1 MASRKPDPASLTAPE
16 AARLLNSTP
25 QGTVT
30 NAARVRRH
38 IEQAG
43 ARVGAGGRVHLARY
57 AAWLREQKTE
67 KAAQADSYSRHK
79 ERMAAKQRQQ
89 SETARDIANGPWVR
103 PPEDPDRRERC
114 TKSFLAFCNTYF
126 PETFRIPF
134 SPDHLTV
141 IDRIEAAVIR
151 GELFAL
157 AMPRGSGKT
166 TLCEIACIWAIIC
179 GHRDF
184 VCLIGSEQHSAHEML
199 SSLRVEL
206 ENNDLL
212 DADFSEITGPIRALE
227 GITQRASGQLFNGQR
242 TAIFWTADQLS
253 LPTLPPLPWFGDAR
267 PPGAGAIV
275 RVAGITGR
283 VRGMKAKLP
292 DGRSVRPS
300 LVLVDDPQSDESA
313 RSPSQC
319 ATREAI
325 LAGAV
330 LGLAGPG
337 KRIAGLCTVTVVRPD
352 DMADRILDRNRHPE
366 WQGERTKLV
375 YEWPARMDL
384 WASYMELRR
393 EGQRDGSGTGAA
405 DAFYRAHREEMEAG
419 ARVAWEHR
427 KHDDELTALQHAMN
441 LRCDRGEAAFAS
453 EFQNDPLPEQTT
465 DLELMTAAEVATKT
479 NGHPLREVPLQAE
492 HLTAFIDVQQ
502 GVLWWL
508 VCAWQGNF
516 TGYVI
521 DYGTWPDQRRT
532 YFVLRDAKDTLQVRF
547 PSDGLERQLFAGLER
562 LAAELLTRDY
572 KREDGSVMRVARCM
586 IDANWGAST
595 ETVYQFCRSTPHAMQ
610 VIPSHGRYVGAA
622 GNPFSEYTKKTGD
635 QIGVNWRI
643 PALGGKRSIRH
654 CVFDTN
660 FWKSFLLARLKS
672 PLGTPGSLSLNS
684 GRDHGMLA
692 DHLTS
697 EVPVR
702 VTARNRTVDEWQLLP
717 GRDNHWLDGAVGCCV
732 AASMLGCETTG
743 AEKAAQRLKK
753 TFSAAELDA
762 AQAKWRS
769 V

>member
-1 MASRKPDPASLTAPE
+1 MDATSLSPAE

-25 QGTVT
+25 LGSVT
-30 NAARVRRH
+30 SAARVRRDL
-38 IEQAG
+38 EKSG
-43 ARVGAGGRVHLARY
+43 ARIGAGGRIHLGRY
-57 AAWLREQKTE
+57 AAWLRSERS
-67 KAAQADSYSRHK
+67 KAADDAAKYAAHK
-79 ERMAAKQRQQ
+79 ERMAVKQRQQ
-89 SETARDIANGPWVR
+89 SETARDIANGTWVR
-103 PPEDPDRRERC
+103 PPLDPDRRERC
-114 TKSFLAFCNTYF
+114 TRSFLDFCRAYF

-134 SPDHLTV
+134 SDDHLKA

-166 TLCEIACIWAIIC
+166 TLCEIACIWAIIT

-184 VCLIGSEQHSAHEML
+184 VCLIGAEQHSAHEML
-199 SSLRVEL
+199 TAMRVEL

-227 GITQRASGQLFNGQR
+227 GITQRASGQLYNGHR
-242 TAIFWTADQLS
+242 TAIHWTADQLS
-253 LPTLPPLPWFGDAR
+253 LPSLPPLAWFGDAR

-375 YEWPARMDL
+375 YEWPTRMDL
-384 WASYMELRR
+384 WSEYWELRR
-393 EGQRDGSGTGAA
+393 DGQRAGTGTDAA
-405 DAFYRAHREEMEAG
+405 DAFYRTHRDDMDAG
-419 ARVAWEHR
+419 AVIAWEHR
-427 KHDDELTALQHAMN
+427 KHDDEISALQHAMN

-453 EFQNDPLPEQTT
+453 EYQNDPLPDFTT
-465 DLELMTAAEVATKT
+465 DLEIPTAAEIAGKT
-479 NGHPLREVPLQAE
+479 NGHPQREIPLTAE

-502 GVLWWL
+502 GLLWY
-508 VCAWQGNF
+508 VVTAWAPNF
-516 TGYVI
+516 TGFVV
-521 DYGTWPDQRRT
+521 DYGTWPDQNRA

-547 PSDGLERQLFAGLER
+547 PSDGLERQLYVGLER
-562 LAAELLTRDY
+562 VTGEILSREYR
-572 KREDGSVMRVARCM
+572 REDGAMMKVARCL
-586 IDANWGAST
+586 IDANWGLST
-595 ETVYQFCRSTPHAMQ
+595 ETVYQLCRSSPHSSQ
-610 VIPSHGRYVGAA
+610 LVPSHGRYVGAA
-622 GNPFSEYTKKTGD
+622 GNPFSEYAKKPGD
-635 QIGVNWRI
+635 KIGINWRI
-643 PALGGKRSIRH
+643 PALGTKRTIRH
-654 CVFDTN
+654 VVYDTN

-672 PLGTPGSLSLNS
+672 PFGTPGCLSLNS

-692 DHLTS
+692 DHLTA
-697 EVPVR
+697 EVPIR
-702 VTARNRTVDEWQLLP
+702 VTARNRTIDEWQLLP

-743 AEKAAQRLKK
+743 AERAPAVARKVFTA
-753 TFSAAELDA
+753 SDMDA
-762 AQAKWRS
+762 AQAKWS
-769 V
+769 

>member
-1 MASRKPDPASLTAPE
+1 MDATSLTAAE
-16 AARLLNSTP
+16 ATRLLNSSP
-25 QGTVT
+25 LGSVT
-30 NAARVRRH
+30 TSARVRRD
-38 IEQAG
+38 IEKAG
-43 ARVGAGGRVHLARY
+43 ARIGDGKRVHLGRY
-57 AAWLREQKTE
+57 VAWLRGERAKNASD
-67 KAAQADSYSRHK
+67 AAKYAAHK

-89 SETARDIANGPWVR
+89 SESARDIANGTWVR
-103 PPEDPDRRERC
+103 PPDDPERRERC
-114 TKSFLAFCNTYF
+114 TKSFLEFCNTYF

-134 SPDHLTV
+134 SNDHFKA
-141 IDRIEAAVIR
+141 IQKIEAAVIR

-166 TLCEIACIWAIIC
+166 TLCEIACVWAILC

-184 VCLIGSEQHSAHEML
+184 VCLIGAEQHSAHEML
-199 SSLRVEL
+199 TALRVEL

-212 DADFSEITGPIRALE
+212 DADFSDITGPIRALE
-227 GITQRASGQLFNGQR
+227 GITQRAGGQLYNGHR
-242 TAIFWTADQLS
+242 TAIFWTAEQLS
-253 LPTLPPLPWFGDAR
+253 LPALPPLPWFGDSR

-283 VRGMKAKLP
+283 VRGMKCKLP

-375 YEWPARMDL
+375 YEWPTRMDL
-384 WASYMELRR
+384 WAEYFESRR
-393 EGQRDGSGTGAA
+393 DGQRAGTGTEAA
-405 DAFYRAHREEMEAG
+405 DAFYRQNREEMDEG
-419 ARVAWEHR
+419 ARVAWPHR
-427 KHDDELTALQHAMN
+427 KHEDELSALQHAMN

-453 EFQNDPLPEQTT
+453 EFQNDPLPEQTS
-465 DLELMTAAEVATKT
+465 DLELMTAAEVAAKT
-479 NGHPLREVPLQAE
+479 NGHPMREIPLAAE

-502 GVLWWL
+502 GLLWW
-508 VCAWQGNF
+508 VVTAWTPNF
-516 TGYVI
+516 TGYIV
-521 DYGTWPDQRRT
+521 DYGTWPDQQRA

-547 PSDGLERQLFAGLER
+547 PSDGLERQLFVGLER
-562 LAAELLTRDY
+562 VTSELLARDY
-572 KREDGSVMRVARCM
+572 RREDGSTMKVARCL
-586 IDANWGAST
+586 IDANWGLST
-595 ETVYQFCRSTPHAMQ
+595 ETVYQFCRSSPHSQ
-610 VIPSHGRYVGAA
+610 VLIPSHGRYVGAA
-622 GNPFSEYTKKTGD
+622 GNPFSEYQRKPGD
-635 QIGVNWRI
+635 KIGVNWRM
-643 PALGGKRSIRH
+643 PALGTKRSIRH
-654 CVFDTN
+654 VVYDTN

-672 PLGTPGSLSLNS
+672 PLATPGCLTLNT
-684 GRDHGMLA
+684 GRDHGMIA

-697 EVPVR
+697 EIPVR
-702 VTARNRTVDEWQLLP
+702 VSARNRTIDEWQLLP

-743 AEKAAQRLKK
+743 AEKAPQRVKK
-753 TFSAAELDA
+753 VFTAAEIAA
-762 AQAKWRS
+762 AQAKWG
-769 V
+769 

>member
-1 MASRKPDPASLTAPE
+1 MDPTKLTASE
-16 AARLLNSTP
+16 VARLLNSTP
-25 QGTVT
+25 LGSVT
-30 NAARVRRH
+30 TAARVRRDM
-38 IEQAG
+38 ERG
-43 ARVGAGGRVHLARY
+43 GSRVCDGKKVHLGRY
-57 AAWLREQKTE
+57 AAWLRAE
-67 KAAQADSYSRHK
+67 KSRAADDSAKYAAHK

-114 TKSFLAFCNTYF
+114 TRSFLDFCRAYF

-134 SPDHLTV
+134 SADHLKV
-141 IDRIEAAVIR
+141 IDRIEAAVVR

-166 TLCEIACIWAIIC
+166 TLCEIACIWALVS
-179 GHRDF
+179 GHREF
-184 VCLIGSEQHSAHEML
+184 VCLIGAEQHSSHEML
-199 SSLRVEL
+199 TAIRVEL

-227 GITQRASGQLFNGQR
+227 GITQRASGQLFNGHR
-242 TAIFWTADQLS
+242 TSILWTADQLS
-253 LPTLPPLPWFGDAR
+253 LPALPPLPWFGDQRA
-267 PPGAGAIV
+267 PGAGAIV

-337 KRIAGLCTVTVVRPD
+337 RRIAGLCTVTVVRPD

-375 YEWPARMDL
+375 YEWPTRMDL
-384 WASYMELRR
+384 WTQYMEMRR
-393 EGQRDGSGTGAA
+393 DGQRDGTGTGAA
-405 DAFYRAHREEMEAG
+405 DAFYAANKDEMDSG

-427 KHDDELTALQHAMN
+427 KHEDELSALQHAMN

-453 EFQNDPLPEQTT
+453 EFQNDPLPEATT
-465 DLELMTAAEVATKT
+465 DLELPTAAEIAAKT
-479 NGHPLREVPLQAE
+479 NGYKQRELALASE

-502 GVLWWL
+502 GVLWW
-508 VCAWQGNF
+508 VVAAWSPNF
-516 TGYVI
+516 TGAIV
-521 DYGTWPDQRRT
+521 DYGTWPDQQRA

-547 PSDGLERQLFAGLER
+547 PNDGLERQLFEGLSR
-562 LAAELLTRDY
+562 LTGELLSREY
-572 KREDGSVMRVARCM
+572 RREDGAGMRVAKCL
-586 IDANWGAST
+586 IDANWGLST
-595 ETVYQFCRSTPHAMQ
+595 ETVYQFCRTSPHALQLM
-610 VIPSHGRYVGAA
+610 PSHGRYVGAA
-622 GNPFSEYTKKTGD
+622 GNPFSEYAKKPGD
-635 QIGVNWRI
+635 KVGVNWRM

-654 CVFDTN
+654 VVYDTN

-672 PLGTPGSLSLNS
+672 PLATPGCLTLNS
-684 GRDHGMLA
+684 GRDHGMIA

-697 EVPVR
+697 EIPVR
-702 VTARNRTVDEWQLLP
+702 VTARNRTIDEWQLLP

-743 AEKAAQRLKK
+743 AESAPQRTRKVYTAAD
-753 TFSAAELDA
+753 LDA
-762 AQAKWRS
+762 AQEKWA
-769 V
+769 

>member
-1 MASRKPDPASLTAPE
+1 MAAGKPDPTSLTATD

-25 QGTVT
+25 LGAVT
-30 NAARVRRH
+30 SAAAIRRH
-38 IEQAG
+38 VEQAG
-43 ARVGAGGRVHLARY
+43 MKVGDGKRIHLARY
-57 AAWLREQKTE
+57 AAWLRTARAE
-67 KAAQADSYSRHK
+67 KAAKADSYSRHK
-79 ERMAAKQRQQ
+79 ETSAARQRAQ

-103 PPEDPDRRERC
+103 PPADPARRSST
-114 TKSFLAFCNTYF
+114 TKSFLAFCKTYF

-134 SPDHLTV
+134 SDDHLKV
-141 IDRIEAAVIR
+141 IDRIEGAVDR

-166 TLCEIACIWAIIC
+166 TLCEIACIWAIIT
-179 GHRDF
+179 GKRDF

-199 SSLRVEL
+199 TAMRVEL

-212 DADFSEITGPIRALE
+212 DEDFSEITGPIRALE
-227 GITQRASGQLFNGQR
+227 GITQRASGQLFNGHR
-242 TAIFWTADQLS
+242 TSILWTADQLS
-253 LPTLPPLPWFGDAR
+253 LPALPPLPWFDDAR

-366 WQGERTKLV
+366 WQGERTRLV
-375 YEWPARMDL
+375 YAWPERMDL
-384 WASYMELRR
+384 WTTYFELRR
-393 EGQRDGSGTGAA
+393 DGQRSGAGTGQA
-405 DAFYRAHREEMEAG
+405 DEFYAENREEMDRG

-427 KHDDELTALQHAMN
+427 KHEEELSALQHAMN
-441 LRCDRGEAAFAS
+441 LRCDRGEAAFMA
-453 EFQNDPLPEQTT
+453 EFQNDPLPDQTS
-465 DLELMTAAEVATKT
+465 DLEMPTAAEIAAKL
-479 NGHPLREVPLQAE
+479 NGHPLREIPLSAE

-502 GVLWWL
+502 GVLWWA
-508 VCAWQGNF
+508 VVAWQQNF
-516 TGYVI
+516 TGYVV

-547 PSDGLERQLFAGLER
+547 PGDGLERQLFIGLEK
-562 LAAELLTRDY
+562 LCGELLPREY
-572 KREDGSVMRVARCM
+572 KREDGTAMRVAKCM
-586 IDANWGAST
+586 IDANWGVST
-595 ETVYQFCRSTPHAMQ
+595 ETVYQFCRSSPHAMQ
-610 VIPSHGRYVGAA
+610 LLPSHGRYVGAA
-622 GNPFSEYTKKTGD
+622 GNPFSEYQKKVGD
-635 QIGVNWRI
+635 QIGVNWRV
-643 PALGGKRSIRH
+643 PALGTRRTVRH
-654 CVFDTN
+654 VVFDTN

-672 PLGTPGSLSLNS
+672 PLGTPGCLSLNV
-684 GRDHGMLA
+684 GRDHGMIA

-697 EVPVR
+697 ELPVR
-702 VTARNRTVDEWQLLP
+702 VSARNRTIDEWKLLP
-717 GRDNHWLDGAVGCCV
+717 GRDNHWLDAAVGCCV
-732 AASMLGCETTG
+732 AASILGCETTG
-743 AEKAAQRLKK
+743 AEKPPQRARKV
-753 TFSAAELDA
+753 FSAADLDA
-762 AQAKWRS
+762 AQEKWRA
-769 V
+769 

>member
-1 MASRKPDPASLTAPE
+1 MDATSLSAAET
-16 AARLLNSTP
+16 ARLLNSSP
-25 QGTVT
+25 LGTVT
-30 NAARVRRH
+30 SAARVRRD
-38 IEQAG
+38 IEKAG
-43 ARVGAGGRVHLARY
+43 SRFAPGGKVHLARY
-57 AAWLREQKTE
+57 VGWLRAERA
-67 KAAQADSYSRHK
+67 KAASEAAKYSAHK
-79 ERMAAKQRQQ
+79 DRMAKKQRQQ
-89 SETARDIANGPWVR
+89 SETARDIANGSWVR
-103 PPEDPDRRERC
+103 PPEDPERRERC
-114 TKSFLAFCNTYF
+114 TKSFLEFCRTYF

-134 SPDHLTV
+134 SPDHYKA
-141 IDRIEAAVIR
+141 IERIEAAVIR

-166 TLCEIACIWAIIC
+166 TLCEIACIWAIIT

-184 VCLIGSEQHSAHEML
+184 VCLIGAEQHSAHEML
-199 SSLRVEL
+199 SAMRVEL
-206 ENNDLL
+206 ENNELL

-242 TAIFWTADQLS
+242 TAIFWTAEQLS
-253 LPTLPPLPWFGDAR
+253 LPTLPPLPWFDDKR

-375 YEWPARMDL
+375 YEWPTRMDL
-384 WASYMELRR
+384 WAEYWEMRR
-393 EGQRDGSGTGAA
+393 EGQRAGTGTEAA
-405 DAFYRAHREEMEAG
+405 DAFYIEHREDMDAG
-419 ARVAWEHR
+419 ARVAWEDR
-427 KHDDELTALQHAMN
+427 KHEEEVSALHHAMN

-453 EFQNDPLPEQTT
+453 EFQNDPLPEHTS
-465 DLELMTAAEVATKT
+465 DLELMTAAELAAKT
-479 NGHPLREVPLQAE
+479 NGHPMREIPLTAE
-492 HLTAFIDVQQ
+492 HLTAFVDVQQ
-502 GVLWWL
+502 GLLWY
-508 VCAWQGNF
+508 VVAAWAPNF
-516 TGYVI
+516 SGFVV
-521 DYGTWPDQRRT
+521 DYGTWPDQNRA

-547 PSDGLERQLFAGLER
+547 PADGLERQLFAGLEA
-562 LAAELLTRDY
+562 LAADLLTRDY
-572 KREDGSVMRVARCM
+572 RREDGSSMKVARCL
-586 IDANWGAST
+586 IDANWGLST
-595 ETVYQFCRSTPHAMQ
+595 ETVYQFCRSSPHAQ
-610 VIPSHGRYVGAA
+610 QLVPSHGRYVGAA
-622 GNPFSEYTKKTGD
+622 GNPFSEYPKKPGD
-635 QIGVNWRI
+635 KIGVNWRM
-643 PALGGKRSIRH
+643 PALGTKRSIRH
-654 CVFDTN
+654 VVYDTN

-672 PLGTPGSLSLNS
+672 PLATPGCLSLNS

-692 DHLTS
+692 DHLTA

-702 VTARNRTVDEWQLLP
+702 VSARNRTIDEWQLLP

-743 AEKAAQRLKK
+743 VERAQQRTRKVFTAAD
-753 TFSAAELDA
+753 LDA
-762 AQAKWRS
+762 AQARWT
-769 V
+769 

>member
-1 MASRKPDPASLTAPE
+1 MDATSLSATE

-25 QGTVT
+25 LGTVT
-30 NAARVRRH
+30 SAARIRRDMDR
-38 IEQAG
+38 AG
-43 ARVGAGGRVHLARY
+43 ARIGDGKKLHLARY
-57 AAWLREQKTE
+57 AAWLRSERTR
-67 KAAQADSYSRHK
+67 AAEQADSYSRHK

-114 TKSFLAFCNTYF
+114 TKSFLEFCNTYF
-126 PETFRIPF
+126 TETFPIPF
-134 SPDHLTV
+134 SPDHYKA
-141 IDRIEAAVIR
+141 IERIEAAVIR

-166 TLCEIACIWAIIC
+166 TLCEIACIWAIIT

-184 VCLIGSEQHSAHEML
+184 VCLIGAEQHSAHEML
-199 SSLRVEL
+199 TSLRVEL
-206 ENNDLL
+206 ENNDAL

-227 GITQRASGQLFNGQR
+227 GITQRSSGQLYQGQR
-242 TAIFWTADQLS
+242 TAILWTADQLS
-253 LPTLPPLPWFGDAR
+253 LPSLPALPWFGDKR

-366 WQGERTKLV
+366 WQGERTKMV
-375 YEWPARMDL
+375 YAWPDRMDL
-384 WASYMELRR
+384 WTAYFEMRR
-393 EGQRDGSGTGAA
+393 EGQRVGSGVQAA
-405 DAFYRAHREEMEAG
+405 DAYYLAHRNEMDAG
-419 ARVAWEHR
+419 AKVAWEHR
-427 KHDDELTALQHAMN
+427 KHPDEASALQHAMN

-453 EFQNDPLPEQTT
+453 EFQNDPLPEQTSNL
-465 DLELMTAAEVATKT
+465 DLLTSGEVAGKI
-479 NGHPLREVPLQAE
+479 NGHPQREIPLQAE
-492 HLTAFIDVQQ
+492 HLTAFVDVQQ

-508 VCAWQGNF
+508 VAAWQSNF
-516 TGYVI
+516 TGYVV
-521 DYGTWPDQRRT
+521 DYGTWPDQRRA
-532 YFVLRDAKDTLQVRF
+532 YFVLRDAKDTLQSRF

-562 LAAELLTRDY
+562 LAAELLARDY
-572 KREDGSVMRVARCM
+572 RREDGAAMRVSRCLV
-586 IDANWGAST
+586 DANWGAST
-595 ETVYQFCRSTPHAMQ
+595 ETVYQFCRASPHSQQLM
-610 VIPSHGRYVGAA
+610 PSHGRYVGAS
-622 GNPFSEYTKKTGD
+622 GNPFAEYSKKPGD
-635 QIGVNWRI
+635 QIGVNWRV

-654 CVFDTN
+654 AVYDTN

-672 PLGTPGSLSLNS
+672 PLGTPGCLSLNS
-684 GRDHGMLA
+684 GRDHGMLS

-702 VTARNRTVDEWQLLP
+702 VTARSRTVDEWQLLP
-717 GRDNHWLDGAVGCCV
+717 GRDNHWLDAAVGCCV

-743 AEKAAQRLKK
+743 AEKPTHRVRK
-753 TFSAAELDA
+753 TYSQAEIEA
-762 AQAKWRS
+762 AQAKWG
-769 V
+769 